1 MRLKTFQAREYCGE
15 RKKFAAARIGFPA
28 WQGFQGTGPI

>member
-15 RKKFAAARIGFPA
+15 CEKFAAVRIGVLA
-28 WQGFQGTGPI
+28 LQGFQGTGTI